1 MTARRTLAIAA
12 AALLC
17 GVGDVL
23 LVLGS
28 EHFPDPGVWA
38 VFGPVVG
45 WSFVGTGLYA
55 WRRRPESR
63 FGLLMVLVG
72 FAWFLG
78 PLYAANSPLVFT
90 LGIVASGLWG
100 PIFGQLLLSFPTGRL
115 PTRAR
120 RRLVA
125 ASYVLIPL
133 APVPA
138 LLVSDADEVIT
149 DCRGG
154 CPRNVL
160 LIERDAGLTDAA
172 LALGSALSLVLC
184 LVAVGMLVRQWR
196 AAAAPERRSL
206 VPVFVSGGVSL
217 ALVAAYATTQVDARS
232 VDGVRGLRRHAVRVP
247 RGPGAGGPLRLARRA
262 HAHGAARRTRPSART
277 CATPWRERSAT
288 PRWSSRS
295 GCPSSTATS
304 TPAGRPPSCPARTT
318 HAAPSPRST
327 ITAEHVAAIVHD
339 RAQDTETVRA
349 AGAATA
355 LMLEN
360 QRLDAELRA
369 RLVELRASRARLV
382 EAADGERRRIER
394 DLHDGAQSRLVALAL
409 NLRLARM
416 SVSDGSDTAALL
428 DGSIDELGQ
437 SLKELRDLARGIHP
451 VVLSER
457 GLEPAV
463 RALAARAPVPVDIVG
478 RATGRLPAAVETAAY
493 FVVSEALTN
502 VSKYAHAE
510 HATVRVERVDGQ
522 LLVEVSDDGVGGASA
537 GDGSGLRGLAD
548 RVAALSGTLEVS
560 SPPGAGHAAASPA
573 ALLVSAVALRVVV
586 AEDSFLL
593 RAGVVRVLEDT
604 GFVVVGEA
612 SDGEELLEQVR
623 EHRPD
628 VVVTDIRMPPTHTDE
643 GVRAAAVIR
652 SELPQTGV
660 VVLSQYVKESYAIQL
675 LEASAA
681 GVGYLLKDRVM
692 EPRGFA
698 EAVRQVARGGSA
710 LDPEV
715 VAQMLDRRRRGG
727 PLDELSERELDVLAG
742 MAEGRSNAAIATGLG
757 IGEHT
762 LQRDVAG
769 IFSKLELP
777 DDAEGHRRVLAV
789 LTYIR
794 AQES

>member
-63 FGLLMVLVG
+63 FGFLMVLTG

-78 PLYAANSPLVFT
+78 PVYASDSPLVFT

-100 PIFGQLLLSFPTGRL
+100 PVFGQLLLSFPTGRL

-138 LLVSDADEVIT
+138 LLVSDADQVISGCT
-149 DCRGG
+149 GG

-160 LIERDAGLTDAA
+160 LIERDADLADAA
-172 LALGSALSLVLC
+172 LALGSALTLGLC
-184 LVAVGMLVRQWR
+184 LVVVGMLVRQWR

-206 VPVFVSGGVSL
+206 VPLFASGGVTL
-217 ALVAAYATTQVDARS
+217 GLVAAYAISQVDALLWLAFAAFAATPFAFLAGLARADLS
-232 VDGVRGLRRHAVRVP
+232 GSRGVRTLMAELADAPERADLRDALARALGDPALELAFWMPELNRYVD
-247 RGPGAGGPLRLARRA
+247 AGGAPAELPAEDDAQRTVTEID
-262 HAHGAARRTRPSART
+262 HHG
-277 CATPWRERSAT
+277 
-288 PRWSSRS
+288 
-295 GCPSSTATS
+295 
-304 TPAGRPPSCPARTT
+304 
-318 HAAPSPRST
+318 
-327 ITAEHVAAIVHD
+327 EHVAAIVHD

-382 EAADGERRRIER
+382 EAADGERRRLER
-394 DLHDGAQSRLVALAL
+394 NLHDGAQSRLVALAL

-416 SVSDGSDTAALL
+416 SVADGSDTAALL
-428 DGSIDELGQ
+428 DGSIDELGE

-451 VVLSER
+451 AVLSER

-478 RATGRLPAAVETAAY
+478 EAAGRLPAAVETAAY

-502 VSKYAHAE
+502 VSKYAHAR
-510 HATVRVERVDGQ
+510 HAIVRVERVDGQ

-537 GDGSGLRGLAD
+537 GEGSGLRGLAD
-548 RVAALSGTLEVS
+548 RVAALSGTLEVT
-560 SPPGAGHAAASPA
+560 SPPGRGTRLQA
-573 ALLVSAVALRVVV
+573 R
-586 AEDSFLL
+586 
-593 RAGVVRVLEDT
+593 
-604 GFVVVGEA
+604 
-612 SDGEELLEQVR
+612 
-623 EHRPD
+623 
-628 VVVTDIRMPPTHTDE
+628 
-643 GVRAAAVIR
+643 
-652 SELPQTGV
+652 LPCT
-660 VVLSQYVKESYAIQL
+660 
-675 LEASAA
+675 
-681 GVGYLLKDRVM
+681 
-692 EPRGFA
+692 
-698 EAVRQVARGGSA
+698 
-710 LDPEV
+710 
-715 VAQMLDRRRRGG
+715 
-727 PLDELSERELDVLAG
+727 
-742 MAEGRSNAAIATGLG
+742 
-757 IGEHT
+757 
-762 LQRDVAG
+762 
-769 IFSKLELP
+769 
-777 DDAEGHRRVLAV
+777 
-789 LTYIR
+789 
-794 AQES
+794 